1 MFSKIISAIKRNA
14 KALIRLG
21 LLLVY
26 SLLILAF
33 AKKVGDVLMFFA
45 AWCFVEFVLAKIKKA
60 S

>member
-1 MFSKIISAIKRNA
+1 MFSKITSAIKRNA
-14 KALIRLG
+14 KALVRLG

-45 AWCFVEFVLAKIKKA
+45 AWSFVEYALGKIKKA